1 MSTVRPRTVS
11 GMRPTGP
18 LHLGHYFGVL
28 KNWVELQH
36 TEEAYFFVADW
47 HALTSDYADPSNIA
61 TNVEEMVKDWVA
73 AGLDPEKCVIFRQ
86 SAVKEHAE
94 LSLLL
99 SMITP
104 VSWLERNPTYKEQQQ
119 QITNKDLGNA
129 GFLCYPVLM
138 AADILM
144 YRPHGVPV
152 GEDQLPH
159 MELTR
164 EIARRFNYL
173 YGGNFFPEPQAML
186 TPAAKC
192 PGLDGRK
199 MSKSYNN
206 GIFLRDTMA
215 DIEPKVRGM
224 FTDPA
229 RLRKSDPGNPDVCN
243 LFPYH
248 VLLASPEEQ
257 AEIRTGCTGAS
268 FGCVE
273 CKKRFLK
280 NLEAF
285 LAPPLLEQPRIVRNA
300 KNEVHIDV
308 ESEGTDIYYTTDGT
322 EPTAQSAKY
331 EVPFIL
337 DKKGTVKAI
346 TYDVQSGKSGPV
358 ASRRFDLPAVDY
370 KVTSPADERTNLMFD
385 GNGYSTYYLPE
396 GKNEI
401 VVELAA
407 PHTISGFVYTP
418 NQGRDSQ
425 GHISNYQL
433 SVDGKV
439 VASGEFS
446 NIKHNPIEQEIHFAP
461 VKGKKLV
468 FKATRIVDNVKRV
481 GIAEFS
487 VITED

>member
-1 MSTVRPRTVS
+1 MSTELRTVS

-28 KNWVELQH
+28 KNWVALQER
-36 TEEAYFFVADW
+36 EEAYFFVADW
-47 HALTSDYADPSNIA
+47 HALTSDYADPSRIRHNIA
-61 TNVEEMVKDWVA
+61 EMVKDWVA
-73 AGLDPEKCVIFRQ
+73 AGLDPQKCVIFRQ
-86 SAVKEHAE
+86 SAVKEHGE

-159 MELTR
+159 LELTR
-164 EIARRFNYL
+164 EIARRFNSF
-173 YGGNFFPEPQAML
+173 YGPFFPEPQAML

-206 GIFLRDTMA
+206 GIFLSDSFA

-248 VLLASPEEQ
+248 VLLTDPEQ
-257 AEIRTGCTGAS
+257 RAEIRRGCTAAQL
-268 FGCVE
+268 GCVE
-273 CKKRFLK
+273 CKKIFLK

-285 LAPPLLEQPRIVRNA
+285 LGPLQERRAALDARPGA
-300 KNEVHIDV
+300 V
-308 ESEGTDIYYTTDGT
+308 EE
-322 EPTAQSAKY
+322 
-331 EVPFIL
+331 IL
-337 DKKGTVKAI
+337 
-346 TYDVQSGKSGPV
+346 
-358 ASRRFDLPAVDY
+358 
-370 KVTSPADERTNLMFD
+370 
-385 GNGYSTYYLPE
+385 
-396 GKNEI
+396 
-401 VVELAA
+401 
-407 PHTISGFVYTP
+407 
-418 NQGRDSQ
+418 SQ
-425 GHISNYQL
+425 GN
-433 SVDGKV
+433 
-439 VASGEFS
+439 
-446 NIKHNPIEQEIHFAP
+446 EQARAFA
-461 VKGKKLV
+461 VTTMAHVRQKMGL
-468 FKATRIVDNVKRV
+468 
-481 GIAEFS
+481 
-487 VITED
+487 

>member
-1 MSTVRPRTVS
+1 MSKELRTVS

-47 HALTSDYADPSNIA
+47 HALTSDYADPSKVGQNIR
-61 TNVEEMVKDWVA
+61 EMVKDWVG
-73 AGLDPEKCVIFRQ
+73 AGLNPEDCVIFRQ
-86 SAVKEHAE
+86 SEVKEHAE

-119 QITNKDLGNA
+119 QISNKDLGNA

-173 YGGNFFPEPQAML
+173 YGGDLLPEPKAML

-206 GIFLRDTMA
+206 GIFLSDNMA
-215 DIEPKVRGM
+215 DIQEKERGM
-224 FTDPA
+224 FTDKA
-229 RLRKSDPGNPDVCN
+229 RLRKSDTGNPDVCN

-248 VLLASPEEQ
+248 VLLSSAEEQ
-257 AEIRTGCTGAS
+257 AEIRQGCTAATL
-268 FGCVE
+268 GCVD
-273 CKKRFLK
+273 CKKIFLR
-280 NLEAF
+280 NLETFLTPLQQRRAVLDANPARVDEI
-285 LAPPLLEQPRIVRNA
+285 LAPGNERARAFACQTMHLVRE
-300 KNEVHIDV
+300 KM
-308 ESEGTDIYYTTDGT
+308 G
-322 EPTAQSAKY
+322 
-331 EVPFIL
+331 L
-337 DKKGTVKAI
+337 
-346 TYDVQSGKSGPV
+346 
-358 ASRRFDLPAVDY
+358 
-370 KVTSPADERTNLMFD
+370 
-385 GNGYSTYYLPE
+385 
-396 GKNEI
+396 
-401 VVELAA
+401 
-407 PHTISGFVYTP
+407 
-418 NQGRDSQ
+418 
-425 GHISNYQL
+425 
-433 SVDGKV
+433 
-439 VASGEFS
+439 
-446 NIKHNPIEQEIHFAP
+446 
-461 VKGKKLV
+461 
-468 FKATRIVDNVKRV
+468 
-481 GIAEFS
+481 
-487 VITED
+487 